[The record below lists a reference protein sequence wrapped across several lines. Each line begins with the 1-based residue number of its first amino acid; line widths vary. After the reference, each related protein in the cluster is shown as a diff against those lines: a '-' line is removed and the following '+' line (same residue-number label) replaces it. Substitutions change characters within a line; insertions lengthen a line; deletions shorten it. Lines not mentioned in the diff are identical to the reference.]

1 MSKYTTEVRYI
12 CEHYA
17 GLDDSIGFNSV
28 EEVIA
33 NSRTKIF
40 DFNFPIFDESYRS
53 VLETKI
59 LKHYYTREIGA
70 ESVGL
75 WKLWLDTKLNEIM
88 PFYNKWYES
97 ELLEFNPLHD
107 VDLTTDKDG
116 NLAGERQNG
125 GSVVENNNLTTNSTT
140 HSEGTAG
147 PDYSGSSQ
155 GTRSD
160 NNWDYYSDTP
170 QGGLNGI
177 ENNTY
182 LTNVRHNVNNATS
195 GDTSSST
202 TDSENE
208 NDTTTTITN
217 TGGKTT
223 TDTRSSEYTNTEEWL
238 EHISGKRGTTSYSK
252 LLQEYRETF
261 VNIDMKII
269 NELSDLFMNVW

>member
-17 GLDDSIGFNSV
+17 GLDESKGFNDV
-28 EEVIA
+28 EQVITS
-33 NSRTKIF
+33 SRSKIF
-40 DFNFPIFDESYRS
+40 DFDFPIFDESYRS

-75 WKLWLDTKLNEIM
+75 WKLWLNTRLNEIM

-97 ELLEFNPLHD
+97 ELIKFNPLHD
-107 VDLTTDKDG
+107 VDVTTDRNG
-116 NLAGERQNG
+116 NLAGEKQNN
-125 GSVVENNNLTTNSTT
+125 GSISENNNLTTNSTT

-147 PDYSGSSQ
+147 TDYNGSSQ

-160 NNWDYYSDTP
+160 NNWDYFSDTP
-170 QGGLNGI
+170 QGGLSGI
-177 ENNTY
+177 ESNTY
-182 LTNVRHNVNNATS
+182 LTNVRHNVNNGTS
-195 GDTSSST
+195 GDSSSST

-217 TGGKTT
+217 SGGKTT
-223 TDTRSSEYTNTEEWL
+223 TDNRSSEYTNTEEWV

-252 LLQEYRETF
+252 LLLEYRQTML
-261 VNIDMKII
+261 NIDLKII
-269 NELSDLFMNVW
+269 DELSDLFMNIW